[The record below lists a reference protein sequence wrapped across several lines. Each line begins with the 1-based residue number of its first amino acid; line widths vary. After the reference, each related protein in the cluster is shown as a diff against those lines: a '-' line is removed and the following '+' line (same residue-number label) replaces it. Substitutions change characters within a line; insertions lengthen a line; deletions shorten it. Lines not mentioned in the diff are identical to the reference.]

1 MAVYSKV
8 PIGIII
14 KIRRGS
20 VIMAKLEI
28 SRESCKSCELCV
40 SVCPKKVLEIGGEIN
55 KKGYRYVVD
64 AHPEAC
70 IACCMCAQVCP
81 DCVIEVFK

>member
-1 MAVYSKV
+1 MRKRMSEEG
-8 PIGIII
+8 PGD
-14 KIRRGS
+14 RR
-20 VIMAKLEI
+20 
-28 SRESCKSCELCV
+28 
-40 SVCPKKVLEIGGEIN
+40 EIN

>member
-1 MAVYSKV
+1 
-8 PIGIII
+8 
-14 KIRRGS
+14 
-20 VIMAKLEI
+20 MAKLEI
-28 SRESCKSCELCV
+28 SRESCKSCKLCV

>member
-1 MAVYSKV
+1 
-8 PIGIII
+8 
-14 KIRRGS
+14 
-20 VIMAKLEI
+20 MAKLEI
-28 SRESCKSCELCV
+28 SRESCKSCGLCV
-40 SVCPKKVLEIGGEIN
+40 DVCPRQVLEIGDGIN

-64 AHPEAC
+64 ARPESC